1 MRDVILKLLFIQVN
15 TACSNKMRVWIVLL
29 LCVITSTTADPRQFS
44 HRDFSALFTATLDQ
58 TLDKPGISGLA
69 QADPE
74 FTFFKRY
81 MQFRDEAI
89 QHATDDAI
97 RFFNESYGLDFSSSA
112 PNVQNER
119 FFENARMHPFII
131 PPDIINYLVTSNNWI
146 RSGSTRSVSYLMR
159 VGGFLVNF
167 SADQTLRGSYG
178 GTEGKPAGPAVFLNY
193 GFYNIDVCPQSPVII
208 QVQSGSP
215 FRLEPVDG
223 HYILNFELY
232 STVLGHGAV
241 QGIISSTQIS
251 ENPSLYHVIIRSTI
265 TFPEPES

>member
-1 MRDVILKLLFIQVN
+1 MHDVILKLLSIQVD

-29 LCVITSTTADPRQFS
+29 LCVMASTAAEHHTYK
-44 HRDFSALFTATLDQ
+44 DFSALFTATLDQ
-58 TLDKPGISGLA
+58 TFDKPGISGFA

-89 QHATDDAI
+89 QHATDDVI
-97 RFFNESYGLDFSSSA
+97 RFFNESYGLDFSSSV
-112 PNVQNER
+112 PNEQNER
-119 FFENARMHPFII
+119 FFENARMYPHII
-131 PPDIINYLVTSNNWI
+131 PPDTINYIVTSNNWI

-167 SADQTLRGSYG
+167 SSDQTLRGSYG
-178 GTEGKPAGPAVFLNY
+178 GTEGKPAGPAVSLVY

-208 QVQSGSP
+208 QFQSGTP
-215 FRLEPVDG
+215 FRAEPVDG
-223 HYILNFELY
+223 HYIINFELY
-232 STVLGHGAV
+232 STVLGRGAA

-251 ENPSLYHVIIRSTI
+251 ENPSLYRVVIRLPF
-265 TFPEPES
+265 TFPEP